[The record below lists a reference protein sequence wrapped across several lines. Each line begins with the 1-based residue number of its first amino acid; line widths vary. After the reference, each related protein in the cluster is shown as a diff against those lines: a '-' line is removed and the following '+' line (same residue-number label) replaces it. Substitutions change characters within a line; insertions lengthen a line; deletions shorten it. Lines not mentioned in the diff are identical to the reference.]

1 MIRSMTG
8 YGREQ
13 RIIDQRE
20 ITVEIKSVNHRYYE
34 FTARVPR
41 IYGFIEE
48 KLKSYIKDS
57 ISRGKVEV
65 NVTINNLNGKEAN
78 INVDK
83 LMAAGYINALK
94 IANSELN
101 LTDDITLSTL
111 IKFSDI
117 FNVQKVAEDE
127 EKIWGD
133 VCSVAKDALAK
144 FIEMLSER
152 RRTSEGRSDQ
162 KKLEINEKILEIIEQ
177 TAPLTA
183 ENYRSKLYAK
193 LKEVLDDTN
202 IDEQRI
208 LTEAAVFAEKIAIDE
223 EIVRL
228 KSHMKQF
235 RELLET
241 DEPVGRKLD
250 FLVQEINREINTIG
264 SKAQNLEITKCVVN
278 MKSESEKIREQI
290 QNIE

>member
-1 MIRSMTG
+1 M
-8 YGREQ
+8 Y
-13 RIIDQRE
+13 ID
-20 ITVEIKSVNHRYYE
+20 
-34 FTARVPR
+34 A
-41 IYGFIEE
+41 
-48 KLKSYIKDS
+48 
-57 ISRGKVEV
+57 
-65 NVTINNLNGKEAN
+65 
-78 INVDK
+78 
-83 LMAAGYINALK
+83 
-94 IANSELN
+94 
-101 LTDDITLSTL
+101 
-111 IKFSDI
+111 
-117 FNVQKVAEDE
+117 
-127 EKIWGD
+127 
-133 VCSVAKDALAK
+133 
-144 FIEMLSER
+144 
-152 RRTSEGRSDQ
+152 
-162 KKLEINEKILEIIEQ
+162 
-177 TAPLTA
+177 
-183 ENYRSKLYAK
+183 LYAK

>member
-1 MIRSMTG
+1 MTG

-13 RIIDQRE
+13 KIVDQRE

-34 FTARVPR
+34 FSARVPR
-41 IYGFIEE
+41 LYGYIEE
-48 KLKSYIKDS
+48 KLKSFIKGS
-57 ISRGKVEV
+57 ISRGKIEV
-65 NVTINNLNGKEAN
+65 NVTINNLNGKEAS
-78 INVDK
+78 ISIDK

-94 IANSELN
+94 TANEELHM
-101 LTDDITLSTL
+101 TDDLTLSTL

-117 FNVQKVAEDE
+117 FNVQKIAEDE
-127 EKIWGD
+127 DKIWED
-133 VCSVAKDALAK
+133 VCSVANDALMK
-144 FIEMLSER
+144 FIDMR
-152 RRTSEGRSDQ
+152 QTEGEHL
-162 KKLEINEKILEIIEQ
+162 KKDLIVKIQNNEEILEIIEKA
-177 TAPLTA
+177 APLTA
-183 ENYRSKLYAK
+183 ENYRNRLYAK
-193 LKEVLDDTN
+193 LKEVLEDTN

-264 SKAQNLEITKCVVN
+264 SKAQSLEITKCVVN
-278 MKSESEKIREQI
+278 MKSEVEKIREQI

>member
-1 MIRSMTG
+1 MTG

-13 RIIDQRE
+13 KIVDQRE

-34 FTARVPR
+34 LSARVPR
-41 IYGFIEE
+41 VYGYIEE
-48 KLKSYIKDS
+48 KLKSFIKGS
-57 ISRGKVEV
+57 ISRGKIEV

-94 IANSELN
+94 AANEELHM
-101 LTDDITLSTL
+101 TDDITLSTL

-127 EKIWGD
+127 EKIWED
-133 VCSVAKDALAK
+133 VCSVANEALVK
-144 FIEMLSER
+144 FIDMR
-152 RRTSEGRSDQ
+152 QTEGEHL
-162 KKLEINEKILEIIEQ
+162 KKDLIVKIHNNEEILEIIEK

-183 ENYRSKLYAK
+183 ENYRNRLYAK
-193 LKEVLDDTN
+193 LKEVLEDTN

-208 LTEAAVFAEKIAIDE
+208 LTEAAIFAEKIAIDE

-264 SKAQNLEITKCVVN
+264 SKAQNLDITKCVVN
-278 MKSESEKIREQI
+278 MKSEVEKIREQI

>member
-20 ITVEIKSVNHRYYE
+20 ITVEIKSVNHRYYG

-144 FIEMLSER
+144 FIEMR
-152 RRTSEGRSDQ
+152 Q
-162 KKLEINEKILEIIEQ
+162 KE
-177 TAPLTA
+177 
-183 ENYRSKLYAK
+183 
-193 LKEVLDDTN
+193 
-202 IDEQRI
+202 
-208 LTEAAVFAEKIAIDE
+208 
-223 EIVRL
+223 
-228 KSHMKQF
+228 
-235 RELLET
+235 
-241 DEPVGRKLD
+241 
-250 FLVQEINREINTIG
+250 
-264 SKAQNLEITKCVVN
+264 
-278 MKSESEKIREQI
+278 
-290 QNIE
+290 

>member
-13 RIIDQRE
+13 KIVDQRE

-34 FTARVPR
+34 LSARVPR
-41 IYGFIEE
+41 VYGYIEE
-48 KLKSYIKDS
+48 KLKSFIKGS
-57 ISRGKVEV
+57 ISRGKIEV

-94 IANSELN
+94 AANEELHM
-101 LTDDITLSTL
+101 TDDITLSTL

-127 EKIWGD
+127 EKIWED
-133 VCSVAKDALAK
+133 VCSVANEALVK
-144 FIEMLSER
+144 FIDMR
-152 RRTSEGRSDQ
+152 QTEGEHL
-162 KKLEINEKILEIIEQ
+162 KKDLIVKIHNNEEILEIIEK

-183 ENYRSKLYAK
+183 ENYRNRLYAK
-193 LKEVLDDTN
+193 LKEVLEDTN

-264 SKAQNLEITKCVVN
+264 SKAQNLDITKCVVN
-278 MKSESEKIREQI
+278 MKSEVEKIREQI

>member
-1 MIRSMTG
+1 MTG

-13 RIIDQRE
+13 KIVDQRE

-34 FTARVPR
+34 LSARVPR
-41 IYGFIEE
+41 VYGYIEE
-48 KLKSYIKDS
+48 KLKSFIKGS
-57 ISRGKVEV
+57 ISRGKIEV

-94 IANSELN
+94 AANEELHM
-101 LTDDITLSTL
+101 TDDITLSTL

-127 EKIWGD
+127 EKIWED
-133 VCSVAKDALAK
+133 VCSVANEALVK
-144 FIEMLSER
+144 FIDMR
-152 RRTSEGRSDQ
+152 QTEGEHL
-162 KKLEINEKILEIIEQ
+162 KKDLIVKIHNNEEILEIIEK

-183 ENYRSKLYAK
+183 ENYRNRLYAK
-193 LKEVLDDTN
+193 LKEVLEDTN

-264 SKAQNLEITKCVVN
+264 SKAQNLDITKCVVN
-278 MKSESEKIREQI
+278 MKSEVEKIREQI

>member
-144 FIEMLSER
+144 FIQEIGLPTTLKELGVTDKEQLKEIAESCGI
-152 RRTSEGRSDQ
+152 SAGSY
-162 KKLEINEKILEIIEQ
+162 KKMTHEEILEI
-177 TAPLTA
+177 
-183 ENYRSKLYAK
+183 
-193 LKEVLDDTN
+193 
-202 IDEQRI
+202 
-208 LTEAAVFAEKIAIDE
+208 F
-223 EIVRL
+223 
-228 KSHMKQF
+228 
-235 RELLET
+235 
-241 DEPVGRKLD
+241 
-250 FLVQEINREINTIG
+250 QECYE
-264 SKAQNLEITKCVVN
+264 
-278 MKSESEKIREQI
+278 
-290 QNIE
+290 

>member
-13 RIIDQRE
+13 QIVDQRE

-34 FTARVPR
+34 LSARVPR
-41 IYGFIEE
+41 VYGYIEE
-48 KLKSYIKDS
+48 KLKSFIKGS
-57 ISRGKVEV
+57 ISRGKIEV

-94 IANSELN
+94 AANEELHM
-101 LTDDITLSTL
+101 TDDITLSTL

-127 EKIWGD
+127 EKIWED
-133 VCSVAKDALAK
+133 VCSVANEALVK
-144 FIEMLSER
+144 FIDMR
-152 RRTSEGRSDQ
+152 QTEGEHL
-162 KKLEINEKILEIIEQ
+162 KKDLIVKIHNNEEILEIIEK

-183 ENYRSKLYAK
+183 ENYRNRLYAK
-193 LKEVLDDTN
+193 LKEVLEDTN

-264 SKAQNLEITKCVVN
+264 SKAQNLDITKCVVN
-278 MKSESEKIREQI
+278 MKSEVEKIREQI

>member
-13 RIIDQRE
+13 KIVDQRE

-34 FTARVPR
+34 FSARVPR
-41 IYGFIEE
+41 VYGYIEE
-48 KLKSYIKDS
+48 KLKSFIKGS
-57 ISRGKVEV
+57 ISRGKIEV
-65 NVTINNLNGKEAN
+65 NVTINNLNGKEVN

-94 IANSELN
+94 TANEELHM
-101 LTDDITLSTL
+101 TDDITLSTL

-127 EKIWGD
+127 EKIWED
-133 VCSVAKDALAK
+133 VCSVANDALVK
-144 FIEMLSER
+144 FINMR
-152 RRTSEGRSDQ
+152 QTEGEHL
-162 KKLEINEKILEIIEQ
+162 KKDLIVKIHNNEEILEIIEK
-177 TAPLTA
+177 TTPLTA
-183 ENYRSKLYAK
+183 ENYRNRLYAK
-193 LKEVLDDTN
+193 LQEVLEDTN

-235 RELLET
+235 KELLET

-278 MKSESEKIREQI
+278 MKSEVEKIREQI

>member
-13 RIIDQRE
+13 KIVDQRE
-20 ITVEIKSVNHRYYE
+20 ITVEIKSVNHRYFE
-34 FTARVPR
+34 LSARVPR
-41 IYGFIEE
+41 VYGYIEE
-48 KLKSYIKDS
+48 KLKSFIKGS
-57 ISRGKVEV
+57 ISRGKIEV
-65 NVTINNLNGKEAN
+65 NVTINNLNGKEAK
-78 INVDK
+78 ISVDK

-94 IANSELN
+94 TANEELHM
-101 LTDDITLSTL
+101 TDDITLSTL

-117 FNVQKVAEDE
+117 FNVQKIAEDE
-127 EKIWGD
+127 EKIWED
-133 VCSVAKDALAK
+133 VCSVANDALAK
-144 FIEMLSER
+144 FIDMRQMEGEHLKKDLIDKIHNNEEML
-152 RRTSEGRSDQ
+152 G
-162 KKLEINEKILEIIEQ
+162 IIEK

-183 ENYRSKLYAK
+183 ESYRNRLYAK
-193 LKEVLDDTN
+193 LKEVLEDTN

-241 DEPVGRKLD
+241 DEPIGRKLD

-264 SKAQNLEITKCVVN
+264 SKAQNLEVTKCVVN
-278 MKSESEKIREQI
+278 MKSEVEKIREQI

>member
-144 FIEMLSER
+144 FIEMR
-152 RRTSEGRSDQ
+152 QKEG
-162 KKLEINEKILEIIEQ
+162 EH
-177 TAPLTA
+177 
-183 ENYRSKLYAK
+183 
-193 LKEVLDDTN
+193 LK
-202 IDEQRI
+202 
-208 LTEAAVFAEKIAIDE
+208 
-223 EIVRL
+223 
-228 KSHMKQF
+228 
-235 RELLET
+235 
-241 DEPVGRKLD
+241 
-250 FLVQEINREINTIG
+250 
-264 SKAQNLEITKCVVN
+264 
-278 MKSESEKIREQI
+278 
-290 QNIE
+290 

>member
-13 RIIDQRE
+13 KIVDQRE

-34 FTARVPR
+34 LSARVPR
-41 IYGFIEE
+41 VYGYIEE
-48 KLKSYIKDS
+48 KLKSFIKGS
-57 ISRGKVEV
+57 ISRGKIEV

-94 IANSELN
+94 AANEELHM
-101 LTDDITLSTL
+101 TDDITLSTL

-127 EKIWGD
+127 EKIWED
-133 VCSVAKDALAK
+133 VCSVANEALVK
-144 FIEMLSER
+144 FIDMR
-152 RRTSEGRSDQ
+152 QTEGEHL
-162 KKLEINEKILEIIEQ
+162 KKDLIVKIHNNEEILEIIEK

-183 ENYRSKLYAK
+183 ENYRNRLYAK
-193 LKEVLDDTN
+193 LKEVLEDTN

-208 LTEAAVFAEKIAIDE
+208 LTEAAIFAEKIAIDE

-264 SKAQNLEITKCVVN
+264 SKAQNLDITKCVVN
-278 MKSESEKIREQI
+278 MKSEVEKIREQI

>member
-13 RIIDQRE
+13 KIVDQRE

-34 FTARVPR
+34 FSARVPR
-41 IYGFIEE
+41 LYGYIEE
-48 KLKSYIKDS
+48 KLKSFIKGS
-57 ISRGKVEV
+57 ISRGKIEV
-65 NVTINNLNGKEAN
+65 NVTINNLNGKEAS
-78 INVDK
+78 ISIDK

-94 IANSELN
+94 TANEELHM
-101 LTDDITLSTL
+101 TDDLTLSTL

-117 FNVQKVAEDE
+117 FNVQKIAEDE
-127 EKIWGD
+127 DKIWED
-133 VCSVAKDALAK
+133 VCGVANDALMK
-144 FIEMLSER
+144 FIDMR
-152 RRTSEGRSDQ
+152 QTEGEHL
-162 KKLEINEKILEIIEQ
+162 KKDLIVKIQNNEEILKIIEK

-183 ENYRSKLYAK
+183 ENYRNRLYAK
-193 LKEVLDDTN
+193 LKEVLEDTN

-264 SKAQNLEITKCVVN
+264 SKAQSLEITKCVVD
-278 MKSESEKIREQI
+278 MKSEVEKIREQI

>member
-133 VCSVAKDALAK
+133 VCSVA
-144 FIEMLSER
+144 
-152 RRTSEGRSDQ
+152 
-162 KKLEINEKILEIIEQ
+162 
-177 TAPLTA
+177 
-183 ENYRSKLYAK
+183 
-193 LKEVLDDTN
+193 
-202 IDEQRI
+202 
-208 LTEAAVFAEKIAIDE
+208 
-223 EIVRL
+223 
-228 KSHMKQF
+228 
-235 RELLET
+235 
-241 DEPVGRKLD
+241 
-250 FLVQEINREINTIG
+250 
-264 SKAQNLEITKCVVN
+264 
-278 MKSESEKIREQI
+278 
-290 QNIE
+290 

>member
-1 MIRSMTG
+1 MTG

-13 RIIDQRE
+13 KIIDQRE

-34 FTARVPR
+34 LSARVPR
-41 IYGFIEE
+41 VYGYIEE
-48 KLKSYIKDS
+48 KLKSFIKGS
-57 ISRGKVEV
+57 ISRGKIEV

-94 IANSELN
+94 AANEELHM
-101 LTDDITLSTL
+101 TDDITLSTL

-127 EKIWGD
+127 EKIWED
-133 VCSVAKDALAK
+133 VCSVANEALVK
-144 FIEMLSER
+144 FIDMR
-152 RRTSEGRSDQ
+152 QTEGEHL
-162 KKLEINEKILEIIEQ
+162 KKDLIVKIHNNEEILEIIEK

-183 ENYRSKLYAK
+183 ENYRNRLYAK
-193 LKEVLDDTN
+193 LKEVLEDTN

-264 SKAQNLEITKCVVN
+264 SKAQNLDITKCVVN
-278 MKSESEKIREQI
+278 MKSEVEKIREQI

>member
-144 FIEMLSER
+144 FIEMQSER
-152 RRTSEGRSDQ
+152 RRTSEGRSD
-162 KKLEINEKILEIIEQ
+162 
-177 TAPLTA
+177 
-183 ENYRSKLYAK
+183 
-193 LKEVLDDTN
+193 
-202 IDEQRI
+202 
-208 LTEAAVFAEKIAIDE
+208 
-223 EIVRL
+223 
-228 KSHMKQF
+228 
-235 RELLET
+235 
-241 DEPVGRKLD
+241 RK
-250 FLVQEINREINTIG
+250 N
-264 SKAQNLEITKCVVN
+264 
-278 MKSESEKIREQI
+278 
-290 QNIE
+290 